1 MRLGDNMCDDNLFFD
16 DLVSP
21 VSDEHWINVNEIPEP
36 QNGKL
41 IRGSFGTFSIKE
53 QDDE

>member
-1 MRLGDNMCDDNLFFD
+1 MDKDNLICD

-21 VSDEHWINVNEIPEP
+21 VSDECWVNVDEILEP

-53 QDDE
+53 QNDE